1 MVVAIKNANLV
12 LENGIVWD
20 GAIIIENGILKNFGK
35 ESEINIP
42 ADANVIDA
50 EGAYV
55 GPGFVDIHVHGGNEF
70 QTYDNPKEAAEFFL
84 SHGETSILA
93 TPVYSQNFDEI
104 MNSIGLIKE
113 AMKTS
118 KTIKGI
124 YFEGPFTNP
133 DYGACSDINPWRRDI
148 TDKEIKAMVDAA
160 GEDAKVWTIAP
171 ERNDVKAL
179 VKYAREVNP
188 NTVFALGHSEA
199 TPDMVRALGVK
210 YRPTLETHCTN
221 ATGRVNSKGGIRG
234 VGIDE
239 YCLKDPDVYAELI
252 SDSFAVHVYPDMQQ
266 LIIHNKGINKVVLI
280 TDSTVSEY
288 PNPERLAYVK
298 DLNFDHNGRL
308 NGSRL
313 TLDLACKNI
322 MASTNCGI
330 AQAFL
335 MASTNPAKVIGMYDD
350 IGSIDYG
357 KVADLVF
364 VDDKFNV
371 KKVLLGGEEVK

>member
-55 GPGFVDIHVHGGNEF
+55 GPGFVDIHVHGGNGF

-171 ERNDVKAL
+171 ERNDVKTL

-288 PNPERLAYVK
+288 PNPDRLAHVK
-298 DLNFDHNGRL
+298 DLNFDHNGSL

-335 MASTNPAKVIGMYDD
+335 MASTNPAKAIGMYDD

-364 VDDKFNV
+364 VDDKFNI